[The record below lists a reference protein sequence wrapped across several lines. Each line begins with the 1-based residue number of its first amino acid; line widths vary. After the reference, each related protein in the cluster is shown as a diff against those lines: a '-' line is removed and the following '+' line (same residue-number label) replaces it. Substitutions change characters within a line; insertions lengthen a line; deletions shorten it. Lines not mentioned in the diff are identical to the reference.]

1 MLTFVMSA
9 IMFGFLLLSLFFYK
23 KLIGMSDALNII
35 EKQVAAD
42 MEIRA
47 HRLCLLAYEA
57 QRFGNSVD
65 RRALDE
71 EFKDFLHLYIE
82 DYQAEVAKKI
92 REHKLSEISAYGFIK
107 LDK

>member
-9 IMFGFLLLSLFFYK
+9 ITFGFLLLSLFFYK

-71 EFKDFLHLYIE
+71 EFKDFCTCTLKTTK
-82 DYQAEVAKKI
+82 QKSQK
-92 REHKLSEISAYGFIK
+92 RSENISSARF
-107 LDK
+107 LPTDLLN